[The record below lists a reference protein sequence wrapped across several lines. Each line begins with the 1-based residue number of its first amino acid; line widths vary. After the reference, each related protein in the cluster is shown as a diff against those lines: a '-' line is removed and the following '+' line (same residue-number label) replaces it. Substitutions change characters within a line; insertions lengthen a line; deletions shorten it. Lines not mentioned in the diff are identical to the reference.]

1 MSQSYQNAFI
11 LQSFG
16 LDPGPQARARPPPSR
31 PVPRR
36 TFSTERPPPPQ
47 FNEDGSEN
55 IEWARHQSALRL
67 KTKWEGI
74 YERFRDA
81 HLEDQDEI
89 YLGRPGVAGDEPR
102 IIRDRGS
109 LRALEKQL
117 RFGSFIRDEDLRAFS
132 VVGDGEEQDA
142 DERPDWVGAPGD
154 PPHEPWSMWS
164 EPQPSWVQKQRT
176 APRAAAPAAAAP
188 APGAALPTPV
198 DDPDLQ
204 DFLRQEARRREIFG
218 DEEELDDVVD
228 LRDARLGGRS
238 RPRAPH
244 APRSASAQAASLE
257 RTASPDR
264 APSPD
269 IAEELD
275 IYRSVKR
282 EAIESMLRADT
293 LGRCGVPYD
302 LPGLAELLER
312 HTPV

>member
-1 MSQSYQNAFI
+1 
-11 LQSFG
+11 
-16 LDPGPQARARPPPSR
+16 
-31 PVPRR
+31 
-36 TFSTERPPPPQ
+36 
-47 FNEDGSEN
+47 
-55 IEWARHQSALRL
+55 
-67 KTKWEGI
+67 
-74 YERFRDA
+74 
-81 HLEDQDEI
+81 
-89 YLGRPGVAGDEPR
+89 
-102 IIRDRGS
+102 
-109 LRALEKQL
+109 
-117 RFGSFIRDEDLRAFS
+117 
-132 VVGDGEEQDA
+132 
-142 DERPDWVGAPGD
+142 
-154 PPHEPWSMWS
+154 MWS

-176 APRAAAPAAAAP
+176 APRAAPPAAAAHAP
-188 APGAALPTPV
+188 AAALPTPD

-257 RTASPDR
+257 RSASPDR